1 MQIKIVPE
9 FQSDADIGAVKAI
22 VNKCVHCG
30 FCTATCPTYQM
41 LGDELDGPRG
51 RIYLMK
57 EMVEGAPV
65 TAKTQ
70 THLDRCLTCRNC
82 ESTCPSGVR
91 YGRLVDIGRRYVD
104 ERVARPLSQ
113 RLMRW
118 AMRETLSRRGIFGFL
133 FGVAQLVRP
142 VLPATLKKKVQ
153 TPQPAGLWPD
163 SAQTSKATRQMLL
176 HEGCVQPSMMPNV
189 DAATAR
195 VFAKLG
201 IELVTAASA
210 ECCGAIR
217 QHLSDHHGAEAQMKR
232 NIDAWWPYAE
242 KGVDTI
248 VINAS
253 GCGVMIK
260 DYAEILA
267 HDPVYAEKAKRIS
280 AMARDV
286 SEILPTFAGEL
297 ETLAKQK
304 RAGSLPERVT
314 YHPPCTLQHGQKIRG
329 AVETLLGNLGVT
341 VRLCQDSHLCCGS
354 AGTYSLLQ
362 AELSQELRDRKLTN
376 IMKTEPQEIVSGNVG
391 CISHLQSGTEV
402 PVRHWIELID
412 RMI

>member
-9 FQSDADIGAVKAI
+9 FQNDADISVFKSI

-30 FCTATCPTYQM
+30 FCTATCPTYQI

-57 EMVEGAPV
+57 EMVEGASV
-65 TAKTQ
+65 TTKTQ
-70 THLDRCLTCRNC
+70 SHLDRCLTCRNC

-91 YGRLVDIGRRYVD
+91 YGRLLDIGRRYVD
-104 ERVARPLSQ
+104 ERVVRPLSQ
-113 RLMRW
+113 RLMRCI
-118 AMRETLSRRGIFGFL
+118 MRETLSRRKVFGFL
-133 FGVAQLVRP
+133 FGIARFVRP
-142 VLPATLKKKVQ
+142 VMPASLRKKVQ
-153 TPQPAGLWPD
+153 PPHPAGVWPD
-163 SAQTSKATRQMLL
+163 FAASPKSTRQLLL

-201 IELVTAASA
+201 IELITASSA

-232 NIDAWWPYAE
+232 NIDAWWPYVE
-242 KGVDTI
+242 NGVDTI

-267 HDPVYAEKAKRIS
+267 QDPVYADKAKRIS
-280 AMARDV
+280 AMAKDV
-286 SEILPTFAGEL
+286 SEILPSFSAEI
-297 ETLAKQK
+297 EARAKQK
-304 RAGSLPERVT
+304 RADGVPERVT

-329 AVETLLGNLGVT
+329 AVETLLGNLGVS

-354 AGTYSLLQ
+354 AGTYSILQ
-362 AELSQELRDRKLTN
+362 ADLSHELRDRKLFN

-391 CISHLQSGTEV
+391 CINHLQSGTDV

>member
-1 MQIKIVPE
+1 MQINITPE
-9 FQSDADIGAVKAI
+9 FRNDPDIGAVKAI

-30 FCTATCPTYQM
+30 FCTATCPTYQV

-57 EMVEGAPV
+57 QMVEGAPV
-65 TAKTQ
+65 TEKTQ
-70 THLDRCLTCRNC
+70 GHLDRCLTCRNC

-104 ERVARPLSQ
+104 ERVVRPLLQ
-113 RLMRW
+113 RVERW
-118 AMRETLSRRGIFGFL
+118 LMRETLSRRSIFSFL
-133 FGVAQLVRP
+133 FGVGRYLRP
-142 VLPATLKKKVQ
+142 LLPATLKKKIQ
-153 TPQPAGLWPD
+153 YAQPSGQWPV
-163 SAQTSKATRQMLL
+163 AQHTKQMLL
-176 HEGCVQPSMMPNV
+176 HVGCVQPALMPNV

-195 VFAKLG
+195 VFDKLG
-201 IELVTAASA
+201 IELVIASDA

-232 NIDAWWPYAE
+232 NIDAWWPYVE
-242 KGVDTI
+242 NGHDTI

-267 HDPVYAEKAKRIS
+267 HDPAYAEKAKRIS
-280 AMARDV
+280 GMAKDV
-286 SEILPTFAGEL
+286 SEILPAHQAAL
-297 ETLAKQK
+297 LTLATAK
-304 RAGSLPERVT
+304 RAGGIPERVT

-329 AVETLLGNLGVT
+329 PVEALLGTLGVT

-354 AGTYSLLQ
+354 AGTYSMLQ
-362 AELSQELRDRKLTN
+362 PELSQELLGRKLTN
-376 IMKTEPQEIVSGNVG
+376 LLKTEPQEIVSGNVG
-391 CISHLQSGTEV
+391 CINHLQSGTDV

>member
-1 MQIKIVPE
+1 MQINIVSE
-9 FQSDADIGAVKAI
+9 FQNDRDIGAVKSI

-30 FCTATCPTYQM
+30 FCTATCPTYQI

-57 EMVEGAPV
+57 QMVEGAPV
-65 TAKTQ
+65 TEKTQ
-70 THLDRCLTCRNC
+70 AHLDRCLTCRNC

-91 YGRLVDIGRRYVD
+91 YGRLVDIGRRLVD
-104 ERVARPLSQ
+104 ERVVRPLSQ
-113 RLMRW
+113 RMQRW
-118 AMRETLSRRGIFGFL
+118 VMRETLSRRAVFSL
-133 FGVAQLVRP
+133 LLGVARTVRP
-142 VLPATLKKKVQ
+142 VLPATLKKKI
-153 TPQPAGLWPD
+153 QPALSGGQWPV
-163 SAQTSKATRQMLL
+163 ATHTQKMLL
-176 HEGCVQPSMMPNV
+176 HVGCVQPAMMPNV

-195 VFAKLG
+195 VFDKLG
-201 IELVTAASA
+201 IELVISADA

-217 QHLSDHHGAEAQMKR
+217 QHLNDHHGAEAQMKR
-232 NIDAWWPYAE
+232 NIDAWWPSVE
-242 KGVDTI
+242 NGLDTI

-267 HDPVYAEKAKRIS
+267 HDPAYADKAKRIS
-280 AMARDV
+280 AMAKDV
-286 SEILPTFAGEL
+286 SEILPNYTAQIEA
-297 ETLAKQK
+297 LAQAK
-304 RAGSLPERVT
+304 RAGSIPERVT

-329 AVETLLGNLGVT
+329 PVEALLGSLGVS

-354 AGTYSLLQ
+354 AGTYSILQ
-362 AELSQELRDRKLTN
+362 PALSQELLDRKLTN
-376 IMKTEPQEIVSGNVG
+376 ILKTEPQEIVSGNVG
-391 CISHLQSGTEV
+391 CINHLQSGTDV

>member
-1 MQIKIVPE
+1 MQIKIDPE
-9 FQSDADIGAVKAI
+9 FQSDADIGAAKAI

-30 FCTATCPTYQM
+30 FCTATCPTYQI

-70 THLDRCLTCRNC
+70 SHLDRCLTCRNC
-82 ESTCPSGVR
+82 ETTCPSGVR
-91 YGRLVDIGRRYVD
+91 YGRLVDIGRRFVD

-113 RLMRW
+113 RMTRW
-118 AMRETLSRRGIFGFL
+118 AMRETLSRRNVFAFL
-133 FGVAQLVRP
+133 FGIARFVRP
-142 VLPATLKKKVQ
+142 ALPATLKKKVQ
-153 TPQPAGLWPD
+153 VPPPAGVWP
-163 SAQTSKATRQMLL
+163 TSTNQSMRQMLL

-195 VFAKLG
+195 VFHKLG
-201 IELVTAASA
+201 IELVTASSA

-232 NIDAWWPYAE
+232 NIDAWWPFVE

-267 HDPVYAEKAKRIS
+267 NDPAYADKAKRIS
-280 AMARDV
+280 AMAKDV
-286 SEILPTFAGEL
+286 SEILPTFASEI
-297 ETLAKQK
+297 ETMARDKS
-304 RAGSLPERVT
+304 AGALPERVT

-329 AVETLLGNLGVT
+329 PVETLLGGLGVT

-354 AGTYSLLQ
+354 AGTYSILQ
-362 AELSQELRDRKLTN
+362 PALSQELRDRKLAN
-376 IMKTEPQEIVSGNVG
+376 IMKTAPQEIVSGNVG
-391 CISHLQSGTEV
+391 CINHLQSATDV
-402 PVRHWIELID
+402 PVRHWIELVD

>member
-1 MQIKIVPE
+1 MQIKIDPE
-9 FQSDADIGAVKAI
+9 FQSDADIGAAKAI

-30 FCTATCPTYQM
+30 FCTATCPTYQI

-70 THLDRCLTCRNC
+70 SHLDRCLTCRNC
-82 ESTCPSGVR
+82 ETTCPSGVR
-91 YGRLVDIGRRYVD
+91 YGRLVDIGRRFVD

-113 RLMRW
+113 RMTRW
-118 AMRETLSRRGIFGFL
+118 AMRETLSRRNVFAFL
-133 FGVAQLVRP
+133 FGIARLVRP

-153 TPQPAGLWPD
+153 VPPPAGVWP
-163 SAQTSKATRQMLL
+163 TSTNQSMRQMLL

-195 VFAKLG
+195 VFHKLG
-201 IELVTAASA
+201 IELVTASSA

-232 NIDAWWPYAE
+232 NIDAWWPFVE

-267 HDPVYAEKAKRIS
+267 NDPAYADKAKRIS
-280 AMARDV
+280 AMAKDV
-286 SEILPTFAGEL
+286 SEILPTFASEI
-297 ETLAKQK
+297 ETMARDK
-304 RAGSLPERVT
+304 RAGALPERVT

-329 AVETLLGNLGVT
+329 PVETLLGGLGVT

-354 AGTYSLLQ
+354 AGTYSILQ
-362 AELSQELRDRKLTN
+362 PALSQELRDRKLAN
-376 IMKTEPQEIVSGNVG
+376 IMKTAPQEIVSGNVG
-391 CISHLQSGTEV
+391 CINHLQSGTDV
-402 PVRHWIELID
+402 PVRHWIELVD